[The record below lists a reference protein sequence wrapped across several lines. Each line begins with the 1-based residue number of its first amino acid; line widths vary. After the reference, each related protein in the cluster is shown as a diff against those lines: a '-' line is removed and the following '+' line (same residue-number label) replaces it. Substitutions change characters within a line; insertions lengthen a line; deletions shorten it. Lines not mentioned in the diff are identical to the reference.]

1 MSFIDNIK
9 EEIQSTYII
18 GTFHRE
24 GSRGYFDDLRGT
36 AGERIE
42 DFDGKPIEAKIY
54 IPRTDLTENEFY
66 EFDWSIEG
74 DSEANYSFV

>member
-42 DFDGKPIEAKIY
+42 GLTDKIMWASQQLVSL
-54 IPRTDLTENEFY
+54 P
-66 EFDWSIEG
+66 
-74 DSEANYSFV
+74 